1 MNPTDFNKMFGVDDD
16 NFITFLFLLLKYYIY
31 TSKFQEKKPSF
42 VSYKAYV
49 NSIKELE
56 YSIAK
61 KIIDYL
67 SISKNGDLPYKLRCD
82 VYLSDFSYTVQSFIP
97 LFHFMIK
104 IYLMCIFYCCD
115 SSQNI
120 CQHID

>member
-1 MNPTDFNKMFGVDDD
+1 MFGVDDD

-31 TSKFQEKKPSF
+31 TSKFQEQKPSF

-61 KIIDYL
+61 K
-67 SISKNGDLPYKLRCD
+67 NNRLP
-82 VYLSDFSYTVQSFIP
+82 V
-97 LFHFMIK
+97 HFK
-104 IYLMCIFYCCD
+104 KWRFTL
-115 SSQNI
+115 
-120 CQHID
+120 

>member
-1 MNPTDFNKMFGVDDD
+1 MFGVDDD

-31 TSKFQEKKPSF
+31 TCKFQERKSSF

-61 KIIDYL
+61 K
-67 SISKNGDLPYKLRCD
+67 NNRLP
-82 VYLSDFSYTVQSFIP
+82 V
-97 LFHFMIK
+97 HFK
-104 IYLMCIFYCCD
+104 KWRFTL
-115 SSQNI
+115 
-120 CQHID
+120 